1 MQLAEII
8 KERRSVHLFEDRP
21 VPLELITELLDTAVW
36 GPNHKLTQPWR
47 FIVVHGNGK
56 RRIAD
61 YVIQNAGKRER
72 DPAKLEEL
80 QQRLSAK
87 MLAVPM
93 FVLLV
98 MKEHPHP
105 VVREEDYASA
115 SCLIHNLSLLCW
127 EQGLGMVWETY
138 GLIHE
143 EGYREM
149 LGVQPGEKIVGSL
162 HIGYPGKVPA
172 AQPRIPARERLTV
185 IE

>member
-1 MQLAEII
+1 MQLAQII

-21 VPLELITELLDTAVW
+21 VSLELVTELLDTAVW
-36 GPNHKLTQPWR
+36 VPNHKLTQPWR
-47 FIVVHGNGK
+47 FIVVHGDG
-56 RRIAD
+56 RRKIAE
-61 YVIQNAGKRER
+61 YVRAQAANRER

-87 MLAVPM
+87 MLGVPM

-115 SCLIHNLSLLCW
+115 SCLIHNLSLLGW
-127 EQGLGMVWETY
+127 EHGLGMVWETY
-138 GLIHE
+138 GMIHE
-143 EGYREM
+143 ESYRDM
-149 LGVQPGEKIVGSL
+149 FGVQPGEKIVGSL
-162 HIGYPGKVPA
+162 HIGYPAKVPA

-185 IE
+185 FE